1 MGLKKLVLFILVL
14 GLAMT
19 VPEKVNAAETLGEVL
34 YQYNAATAAQEWKF
48 YDRGHW
54 NFDGNGISCDNNDGR
69 TGDDAWYYTYIG
81 NKAGWTDYV
90 IEADFVNVTEGGIIF
105 RSANPTNATV
115 DAFDGYYIG
124 TDSDYLFAGKDTND
138 KWDTIE
144 EDGPDASAAYKI
156 GYKAKMHWKIVVKGD
171 TYTLYLDNAK
181 FPTLQVCDSTYKTG
195 GVAIRFRVYPGDLS
209 GYVQNLKVTK
219 LIETQD
225 TVVDT
230 PSQGTTNTPSNSTA
244 PDAPNGTSNDTS
256 NEVTTETPEEQT
268 GENQQEVTEEEKDE
282 GSEEKTDDRA
292 ESTKED
298 VKDVSKDKTDEVNE
312 ILDGI
317 LLGILIVVGIAAVA
331 IPIVFIAISKK
342 KKYE

>member
-1 MGLKKLVLFILVL
+1 MRLRKLLLFILAL
-14 GLAMT
+14 GLMIT
-19 VPEKVNAAETLGEVL
+19 VSEEVNAADKLGEVL

-54 NFDGNGISCDNNDGR
+54 TFDANGISCDNDGR

-81 NKAGWTDYV
+81 NRSGWTDYV

-105 RSANPTNATV
+105 RSSNPSNATV

-138 KWDTIE
+138 KWDTIK

-195 GVAIRFRVYPGDLS
+195 GVAVRYRVYPGDLS

-219 LIETQD
+219 LVEVQD
-225 TVVDT
+225 NPTGE
-230 PSQGTTNTPSNSTA
+230 PQKGTTNTT
-244 PDAPNGTSNDTS
+244 PNNISKDTPKEGGSEIENGVIPETS
-256 NEVTTETPEEQT
+256 EGQT
-268 GENQQEVTEEEKDE
+268 DNNQQEGKKEEKNNQAEAKKDE
-282 GSEEKTDDRA
+282 ENGM
-292 ESTKED
+292 
-298 VKDVSKDKTDEVNE
+298 VKDEMNE

-317 LLGILIVVGIAAVA
+317 LFGLLAVVGIVAVA
-331 IPIVFIAISKK
+331 IPVVFLVRSKRK
-342 KKYE
+342 ESEQKENYDEEKME

>member
-1 MGLKKLVLFILVL
+1 MKLKKIVSLILVL
-14 GLAMT
+14 GLA
-19 VPEKVNAAETLGEVL
+19 VVIPEKVNAADKLGEVL

-54 NFDGNGISCDNNDGR
+54 TFDANGISCDNDGR

-81 NKAGWTDYV
+81 NRSGWTDYV
-90 IEADFVNVTEGGIIF
+90 IEADLVNVSEGGIIF
-105 RSANPTNATV
+105 RSSNPTNATV

-138 KWDTIE
+138 KWETIK

-195 GVAIRFRVYPGDLS
+195 GVAVRYRVYPGDFS

-219 LIETQD
+219 LVESQDITTTGEPQKGPSTPTQNN
-225 TVVDT
+225 TSTDT
-230 PSQGTTNTPSNSTA
+230 PKGDSGEVK
-244 PDAPNGTSNDTS
+244 
-256 NEVTTETPEEQT
+256 NEETPETPDGQT
-268 GENQQEVTEEEKDE
+268 DNNQQEGKEEKKNDKAGAKQDNKNE
-282 GSEEKTDDRA
+282 M
-292 ESTKED
+292 
-298 VKDVSKDKTDEVNE
+298 VKDEMNE

-317 LLGILIVVGIAAVA
+317 LFGLLAVVGIAAVA
-331 IPIVFIAISKK
+331 IPVVFFVLSKRK
-342 KKYE
+342 KSEEKGDI